1 MSDSAVLRYTGFVK
15 FYGEEKGRDYMKKLS
30 AQKAAFRDSETVVTS
45 ELTEE
50 GKLYPAD
57 PRWGDNY
64 SKYVEGFRDLSR
76 VLGSDFPQ
84 LWQG

>member
-1 MSDSAVLRYTGFVK
+1 VLRYTGFVK

-45 ELTEE
+45 ELTEG

-57 PRWGDNY
+57 PRWGDN
-64 SKYVEGFRDLSR
+64 
-76 VLGSDFPQ
+76 
-84 LWQG
+84 